1 MGQYIELLV
10 PDIGDFSEVPIV
22 EIMVQ
27 PGDLLTPDTPVVTL
41 ESDKASMEVPAE
53 IEGVVKEI
61 LAAEGDCVSEGSVL
75 LRYEKG
81 EGLRGEN
88 PIEKTETKAET
99 KVEKVQEIEEKV
111 VPVKPSVIA
120 LVEAEKKS
128 RKNSH
133 GPAGPAVRRLA
144 RELGVNLAD
153 VSGSGP
159 KGRLQKDDVRAYI
172 KKVMQS
178 GGPQKAEYEE
188 PVIDFSAFGPIKSC
202 PLSRIQKISGPQLAR
217 NWAAIP
223 HVTSFDEADI
233 TEIEDFRRQ
242 LNQEQPVKLT
252 LLPFMIKAVQKTL
265 QAYPQL
271 NSSLQGGEL
280 IIKKYYHIGFA
291 VDTPGG
297 LLVPVI
303 RDVDTKG
310 LVQIA
315 IEMGELALLA
325 REGKLKPEQM
335 QGGTFTISSLG
346 SVGGTHFTPVINA
359 PEVGIL
365 ALGRSSTKPHW
376 NGSEFIPRQ
385 ILPLSLSWDHRAL
398 DGVTASR
405 FNVHLC
411 GILADFRRVVL

>member
-1 MGQYIELLV
+1 MGNIIDLLV
-10 PDIGDFSEVPIV
+10 PDIGDFAEVPVV

-27 PGDLLTPDTPVVTL
+27 LGEVLTPDTAVVTL

-53 IEGVVKEI
+53 VTGVVTEI
-61 LAAEGDCVSEGSVL
+61 LVAEGDLVSEGSLL

-81 EGLRGEN
+81 EGLRGEDSVVEPDKILKQKIVEVQVIKEQTN
-88 PIEKTETKAET
+88 PLQQSVSVQPEK
-99 KVEKVQEIEEKV
+99 EKM
-111 VPVKPSVIA
+111 SM
-120 LVEAEKKS
+120 
-128 RKNSH
+128 NH

-144 RELGVNLAD
+144 RELGVKLAD

-159 KGRLQKDDVRAYI
+159 KGRLQKEDIRAYV
-172 KKVMQS
+172 KRVMQS
-178 GGPQKAEYEE
+178 GGPQKASYEE
-188 PVIDFSAFGPIKSC
+188 PIIDFSAFGPIETS
-202 PLSRIQKISGPQLAR
+202 PLSRIQRISGPQLAK

-233 TEIEDFRRQ
+233 TEIEAFRRE

-252 LLPFMIKAVQKTL
+252 LLPFMIKAVQNTL
-265 QAYPQL
+265 QVLPQL
-271 NSSLQGGEL
+271 NSSLQGGQL

-303 RDVDTKG
+303 RDVDKKG

-315 IEMGELALLA
+315 TEVSELALLA
-325 REGKLKPEQM
+325 REGKLKAEHM

-346 SVGGTHFTPVINA
+346 SVGGTHFTPIINA
-359 PEVGIL
+359 PEVAIL
-365 ALGRSSTKPHW
+365 ALGRSSIKPQW
-376 NGSEFIPRQ
+376 KGSEFIPRQ

-411 GILADFRRVVL
+411 RVLADFRRVVL